1 MRILCQSNAG
11 ASLPESARCRG
22 ETDRTEFAPLKVG
35 DEYIVYG
42 LMFLFSRVD
51 FLVCPGGT
59 GPYWMPSN
67 LFSVSDSTLPAW
79 RICLTAQVRDYQG
92 LLATFGI
99 TALVGYDA
107 LVSDYQHYVGILERD
122 PVHLQRFF
130 AAKQLVD
137 QWQNARSGDDPG

>member
-1 MRILCQSNAG
+1 MRVLCQSNTG
-11 ASLPESARCRG
+11 ASLPENARCRG

-51 FLVCPGGT
+51 FLVCPEGA

-67 LFSVSDSTLPAW
+67 LFTIADSTIPAW
-79 RICLTAQVRDYQG
+79 RICLTEQVRDYEG

-99 TALVGYDA
+99 AALVGYDA

-122 PVHLQRFF
+122 PVQLQRFF
-130 AAKQLVD
+130 AAKQSVD
-137 QWQNARSGDDPG
+137 QWQSAQSGSDLI

>member
-1 MRILCQSNAG
+1 MRILCQSNTG
-11 ASLPESARCRG
+11 ASLPDNARCRG

-51 FLVCPGGT
+51 FLVCPDGT

-67 LFSVSDSTLPAW
+67 LFTVVDSSLPAW
-79 RICLTAQVRDYQG
+79 RICLTEQVRDFQG

-107 LVSDYQHYVGILERD
+107 LVSDHQHYVGIIERD
-122 PVHLQRFF
+122 PVQLQRFF
-130 AAKQLVD
+130 AEKQSVD
-137 QWQNARSGDDPG
+137 QWQKAGSGDD